1 MRTEAR
7 DKVTEILGFAPSFES
22 ETIWIWKTII
32 GEFRLAP
39 IHISDGSFIV
49 FIHNLKA
56 GPRTA
61 HVCSGIHEVIE
72 ITTQYNR
79 KVISMQA
86 YIDPYLQVMYAIKW
100 RTEIIGYMDRED
112 HPNRDI
118 SLLPLYMKV
127 ETIALQIRTV
137 TEFIALAAL
146 AANKPLFEQEG
157 DKFKEFWNAERI
169 FRDIAEKNPDFYP
182 KPIEPIHMT
191 HIDNIDRNIRF
202 IEDGYMTRDM
212 CIEVHQKCCDFL
224 HAQNPFAEN
233 RERDYEDFMRHVPD
247 WINLIVN
254 LLNYHVFRPLDS
266 DDLYVVHMHDD
277 VMGDYPFMYSHSLF
291 KLPPELQ
298 AKLRGEHP

>member
-1 MRTEAR
+1 MGVEAR
-7 DKVTEILGFAPSFES
+7 DKITEILGFVPSFES
-22 ETIWIWKTII
+22 ETMWIWKTVI

-39 IHISDGSFIV
+39 IHISDDNFIV
-49 FIHNLKA
+49 FIHNLKP
-56 GPRTA
+56 GPVTA
-61 HVCSGIHEVIE
+61 RICSGINEVIE
-72 ITTQYNR
+72 ITTQYNK
-79 KVISMQA
+79 KVVSMQA

-137 TEFIALAAL
+137 IEFIALAAL

-157 DKFKEFWNAERI
+157 GKFKEFWNAERI
-169 FRDIAEKNPDFYP
+169 FRDIEKKNPDFYP

-191 HIDNIDRNIRF
+191 HIDDIDRNIRF
-202 IEDGYMTRDM
+202 IEDRYMTRDL
-212 CIEVHQKCCDFL
+212 CLEVHQKCCDFL

-233 RERDYEDFMRHVPD
+233 RERDYEDFMRQVPD

-254 LLNYHVFRPLDS
+254 LLNYHVFRPVGS
-266 DDLYVVHMHDD
+266 GTLYVVHMHDD
-277 VMGDYPFMYSHSLF
+277 GMGNYPFMYPVSLEE
-291 KLPPELQ
+291 LPPELQ
-298 AKLRGEHP
+298 AKLRSEHP

>member
-1 MRTEAR
+1 MPNRLMITDEIERVKFGHYRNAEIQCVPKQGIKSLRYSVSLRVLRAR
-7 DKVTEILGFAPSFES
+7 RFGYVN
-22 ETIWIWKTII
+22 TII
-32 GEFRLAP
+32 REFRLAP

-202 IEDGYMTRDM
+202 IEDG
-212 CIEVHQKCCDFL
+212 
-224 HAQNPFAEN
+224 
-233 RERDYEDFMRHVPD
+233 
-247 WINLIVN
+247 
-254 LLNYHVFRPLDS
+254 
-266 DDLYVVHMHDD
+266 
-277 VMGDYPFMYSHSLF
+277 
-291 KLPPELQ
+291 
-298 AKLRGEHP
+298 